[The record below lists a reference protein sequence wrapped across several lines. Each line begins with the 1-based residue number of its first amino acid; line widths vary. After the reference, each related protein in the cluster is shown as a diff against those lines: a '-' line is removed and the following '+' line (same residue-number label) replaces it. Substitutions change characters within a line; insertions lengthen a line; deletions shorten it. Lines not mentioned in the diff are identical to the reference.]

1 MSQKDD
7 DRTPQQTRTVQLPYD
22 QDPHE
27 RQLLEGISSASAPT
41 PEAEEPTAGGERIK
55 RLRELKGLSLADVS
69 QRTGL
74 PEEMLEHI
82 ERDTIAP
89 PLGTLTK
96 LARVLEMKMGY
107 LLTEGQRRPF
117 VITRKHERKP
127 VSRRAAQQQRSY
139 GYSYLSLAP
148 EMRDRNMEPFL
159 VSLAPTAEE
168 MPGSVHEG
176 EEFIFVLEGEME
188 VIIGE
193 HRDVLYPGDSI
204 YYRST
209 VPHLVRCHQGKPAL
223 ILAVLFAE
231 TK

>member
-1 MSQKDD
+1 MSQRDEDRKDQY
-7 DRTPQQTRTVQLPYD
+7 TPADPPLYG

-27 RQLLEGISSASAPT
+27 RQLLEGISSAAVSG
-41 PEAEEPTAGGERIK
+41 PEPGEPVAVGKRIR
-55 RLRELKGLSLADVS
+55 RLRDLKGLSLADVS

-74 PEEMLEHI
+74 SEEMLEHI
-82 ERDTIAP
+82 EADMVAP

-96 LARVLEMKMGY
+96 LARALEMKMGF
-107 LLTEGQRRPF
+107 LLTEGESRPL

-127 VSRRAAQQQRSY
+127 VSRRAAQQQSSY

-148 EMRDRNMEPFL
+148 GMRDRNMEPFL
-159 VSLAPTAEE
+159 VELVPTAKE

-188 VIIGE
+188 VVIGE
-193 HRDVLYPGDSI
+193 HRDVLFPGDSI
-204 YYRST
+204 YYHSSI
-209 VPHLVRCHQGKPAL
+209 PHLVKCRGDKPAK

-231 TK
+231 TR